1 MNFEI
6 HCVCNLKNK
15 TVIILMGSLESDYL
29 TVPGQCF
36 ACISFVGPDQPQ
48 KNEKLGMKIRG
59 CFATRDEAASHAK
72 RLQKEDA
79 LVDIY
84 VVDMYKWLL
93 IPPDRDQI
101 EDVHYQNEK
110 LEEIMTKY
118 RANQSAAASMF
129 EKRKRDMMAKPID
142 GSETPYIEP
151 GDENSKFYNK
161 PDVPPIPHPA
171 DLLDDLKKEFPE
183 ASMEE
188 LVAKADIRVAAEVLK
203 RKAAAEAEEKEAAD
217 RAAATR
223 EPIIEEEEVPDAA

>member
-1 MNFEI
+1 
-6 HCVCNLKNK
+6 
-15 TVIILMGSLESDYL
+15 MGSLEQDYL
-29 TVPGQCF
+29 TVPGQLF

-59 CFATRDEAASHAK
+59 CFPSRDEAASHAK

-93 IPPDRDQI
+93 IPPDREQI

-118 RANQSAAASMF
+118 RANQSQAAAMF
-129 EKRKRDMMAKPID
+129 EKRKRDMMAQPQP
-142 GSETPYIEP
+142 GPYPYIDP
-151 GDENSKFYNK
+151 ADENSKFYTK

-171 DLLDDLKKEFPE
+171 EIVEELRKEFPDKTV
-183 ASMEE
+183 AE
-188 LVAKADIRVAAEVLK
+188 LVAMADERVNK
-203 RKAAAEAEEKEAAD
+203 
-217 RAAATR
+217 
-223 EPIIEEEEVPDAA
+223 IIEERRLPAVQIELAPVPEEGGETPAQESSGAPADDDVPDQPAA

>member
-1 MNFEI
+1 MT
-6 HCVCNLKNK
+6 LKSN
-15 TVIILMGSLESDYL
+15 MDSLEQDYL
-29 TVPGQCF
+29 TVPGQLF
-36 ACISFVGPDQPQ
+36 ACVSFVGPDLPQ

-101 EDVHYQNEK
+101 QDVHYQNEK

-118 RANQSAAASMF
+118 RENQAAAAAMF
-129 EKRKRDMMAKPID
+129 EKRKRDMTAKPMD
-142 GSETPYIEP
+142 GEFPYIDP
-151 GDENSKFYNK
+151 ADENSKYYNK

-171 DLLDDLKKEFPE
+171 EVLEELKKEFPE
-183 ASMEE
+183 KDMAE
-188 LVAKADIRVAAEVLK
+188 LVKLADEKVAAVIEQRRIEAEAEL
-203 RKAAAEAEEKEAAD
+203 KAAAD
-217 RAAATR
+217 AAAAEKAL
-223 EPIIEEEEVPDAA
+223 EPVKEEE